1 MRQKMR
7 REDRAKQFAPFA
19 ALPGY
24 DRALRAAGLPPKAPP
39 PELAEE
45 ELERLDR
52 AARRRAAGL
61 PEDDLDWE
69 SLEEF
74 LAK

>member
-19 ALPGY
+19 ALSGY
-24 DRALRAAGLPPKAPP
+24 EQALRAARVQTAEAQ
-39 PELAEE
+39 ELAED
-45 ELERLDR
+45 ELELLDR

-61 PEDDLDWE
+61 PEEAPLWE
-69 SLEEF
+69 ELENFPSE
-74 LAK
+74 